1 MYLPERLQAK
11 KEDVKAD
18 IANKARCK
26 DYSAR
31 PTTYGIPDIKKFGMT
46 GLTLNIKS
54 SKARGKNKGKG
65 KQASGSKVLTG
76 DIGCIQGPRGT
87 KIGTYA
93 GHFDTVWDVYCMFY
107 GQLQIRTWMPPT
119 AGNPLWTHRSLLG

>member
-54 SKARGKNKGKG
+54 SKAIIWV
-65 KQASGSKVLTG
+65 KVAGVLVVEG
-76 DIGCIQGPRGT
+76 ECMAVVET
-87 KIGTYA
+87 KE
-93 GHFDTVWDVYCMFY
+93 
-107 GQLQIRTWMPPT
+107 
-119 AGNPLWTHRSLLG
+119 S